1 MTSAIICTYNREKY
15 IIDCLEHLR
24 LAIPEEVEV
33 LIVDNN
39 STDGTAEL
47 VKNYLGDHPDFPGRY
62 LLETRQGLSHAR
74 NRGIAEARGDTLV
87 FLDDDS
93 MVAEDY
99 FERLREGLDE
109 YPQAGAFGGHITPV
123 FEDGITPRWLCRWTL
138 SWVSGLDMGALAK
151 PFPKNKYPIGANMAF
166 RRSVI
171 ERTGMFNP
179 ELGRSGKNLMGGE
192 EKDLFQ
198 RIKAA
203 GHSIIYL
210 PKLRIEHMIP
220 PSRTTLDYIRRFGEG
235 VGRSERIRS
244 KAEGTYKRRLL
255 SEAVKWCDTL
265 FLLVGYTLIGRPSC
279 GATLVLFRWHVTRN
293 LLREAR

>member
-24 LAIPEEVEV
+24 LAIPDGVEV

-47 VKNYLGDHPDFPGRY
+47 VRNYLGDHTEFPGRY

-99 FERLREGLDE
+99 FERLREGLDK

-138 SWVSGLDMGALAK
+138 SWVSGLDMGPSAK
-151 PFPKNKYPIGANMAF
+151 AFPKNKYPIGANMAF
-166 RRSVI
+166 RRNVL
-171 ERTGMFNP
+171 ERTGLFNP

-220 PSRTTLDYIRRFGEG
+220 PSRTTLDYIRRFGDG

-255 SEAVKWCDTL
+255 SEAVKWCATL
-265 FLLVGYTLIGRPSC
+265 FLLVGYTLIGHPSC

>member
-1 MTSAIICTYNREKY
+1 MISAIICTYNREKY

-24 LAIPEEVEV
+24 LAIHGGVEV
-33 LIVDNN
+33 LILDNN

-47 VKNYLGDHPDFPGRY
+47 VKNYLGDHTEFPGRY

-138 SWVSGLDMGALAK
+138 SWVSGLDMGPSAK
-151 PFPKNKYPIGANMAF
+151 AFPKNKYPIGANMAF
-166 RRSVI
+166 RRSVL
-171 ERTGMFNP
+171 ERTGLFNP

-220 PSRTTLDYIRRFGEG
+220 PSRTTTDYIRRFGEG

-255 SEAVKWCDTL
+255 SEAVKWCATL
-265 FLLVGYTLIGRPSC
+265 FLLVGYTLIGRPVC

>member
-24 LAIPEEVEV
+24 LAIPEGVEV

-47 VKNYLGDHPDFPGRY
+47 VRNYLGDHTEFPGRY

-99 FERLREGLDE
+99 FEQLREGLDE

-138 SWVSGLDMGALAK
+138 SWVSGLDMGPSAK
-151 PFPKNKYPIGANMAF
+151 AFPKNKYPIGANMAF
-166 RRSVI
+166 RRSVL

-220 PSRTTLDYIRRFGEG
+220 PSRTTTDYIRRFGDG

-255 SEAVKWCDTL
+255 SEAVKWCATL
-265 FLLVGYTLIGRPSC
+265 FLLVGYTLICRPSC

>member
-1 MTSAIICTYNREKY
+1 MISAIICTYNREKY

-24 LAIPEEVEV
+24 LAIPHGVEV

-47 VKNYLGDHPDFPGRY
+47 VKNYLGDHPAFPGRY

-74 NRGIAEARGDTLV
+74 NRGIAESRGDTLV

-99 FERLREGLDE
+99 FERLREGLDK

-123 FEDGITPRWLCRWTL
+123 FEDGVTPRWLCRWTL
-138 SWVSGLDMGALAK
+138 SWVSGLDMGPSAK
-151 PFPKNKYPIGANMAF
+151 AFPKNKYPIGANMAF
-166 RRSVI
+166 RRSVL
-171 ERTGMFNP
+171 EMTGLFNP

-198 RIKAA
+198 RIRAA

-220 PSRTTLDYIRRFGEG
+220 PSRTTTDYIRRFGDG
-235 VGRSERIRS
+235 VGRSERLRS

-255 SEAVKWCDTL
+255 SEAVKWCATL
-265 FLLVGYTLIGRPSC
+265 FLLVGYTLIGRPVC